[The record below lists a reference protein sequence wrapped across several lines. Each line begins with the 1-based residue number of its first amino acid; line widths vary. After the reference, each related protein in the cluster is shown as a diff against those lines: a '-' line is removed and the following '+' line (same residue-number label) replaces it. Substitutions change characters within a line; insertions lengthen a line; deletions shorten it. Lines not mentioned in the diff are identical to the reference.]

1 MMGKMLAP
9 GTNQGRGSTV
19 TISHP
24 VPHREG
30 SCGDGL
36 DGAVRIMNFPESEPF
51 RQDFPCN
58 TAVVGKAV
66 CCCRST
72 SAVWRTIAPEI
83 VRNSLHYFVGHYL
96 YLKE

>member
-1 MMGKMLAP
+1 MGKMLAP

-51 RQDFPCN
+51 RQDFLV
-58 TAVVGKAV
+58 TQQWLGKL
-66 CCCRST
+66 
-72 SAVWRTIAPEI
+72 SAAAEVRQWSGGQSLLRLLEI
-83 VRNSLHYFVGHYL
+83 VFIILWDIIFI
-96 YLKE
+96 